1 LKGRVK
7 VASQPAP
14 EPITLS
20 IPQQIPRAAS
30 PESATLA
37 ALLQFEAEVRRQPTE
52 AELVYHVANESRRI
66 LPYDQMFVLRRA
78 RIGEGHHVIA
88 ASSIAVVDRNAPL
101 IAFIEAT
108 ISRLRSSRAKSRD
121 LVGESVSTG
130 QRPACPER
138 LPWQA
143 VEGLDTNGSGLDEAQ
158 SFDATAYALTSDDAL
173 DDYPFHAWHWHPMRD
188 AEGDVFA
195 GLLVARTEPL
205 REGEAFR
212 LTRIAETVE
221 HGWRAL
227 AGGKPVKPIKKLGK
241 RERRGIAV
249 ALLGI
254 ALLPVRMTAL
264 APVEV
269 VAARP
274 FVITAPFA
282 GVVQRIEIP
291 PNTQVRKGQLLVQFD
306 DTKMRNELGI
316 AAEKL
321 AVARA
326 RVERSSTAAFGVAEE
341 AREISITRA
350 EYDLAQAEHAYAT
363 DMMTKSRIVAPR
375 DGMAIYTDRR
385 EWEGRAVNTGE
396 AIMQVADPREV
407 SLRIDLP
414 AHEQMALETG
424 APVKIWLDSQPLWSL
439 DAKLDR
445 ASFQAR
451 MTPENVL
458 AFALTAKPLAATP
471 RIGSRGTAR
480 VYGRWVPFAYSML
493 KRPISSARQYLG
505 Y

>member
-1 LKGRVK
+1 

-20 IPQQIPRAAS
+20 IPPQIPRAAS

-52 AELVYHVANESRRI
+52 AELIYHVANESRRI

-101 IAFIEAT
+101 IAFIE
-108 ISRLRSSRAKSRD
+108 SSLKRLDVA
-121 LVGESVSTG
+121 
-130 QRPACPER
+130 
-138 LPWQA
+138 
-143 VEGLDTNGSGLDEAQ
+143 EAQ
-158 SFDATAYALTSDDAL
+158 SFDASAYAQASDDAL
-173 DDYPFHAWHWHPMRD
+173 DDYPFHAWHWQPMRD
-188 AEGDVFA
+188 ATGDVFA

-205 REGEAFR
+205 RDGEAFR

-227 AGGKPVKPIKKLGK
+227 AGGQPVKPIKKLGK

-254 ALLPVRMTAL
+254 AILPVRMTAL

-291 PNTQVRKGQLLVQFD
+291 PNTPVRKGQLLVQFD

-350 EYDLAQAEHAYAT
+350 EFDLAQAEHAYAT
-363 DMMTKSRIVAPR
+363 DMMTKSRIAAPR

-396 AIMQVADPREV
+396 AIMQVADPRDV

-439 DAKLDR
+439 DARLDR

-451 MTPENVL
+451 MTPENIL
-458 AFALTAKPLAATP
+458 AFALTAKPIAASP

>member
-14 EPITLS
+14 EPITLN
-20 IPQQIPRAAS
+20 IPQQIPRAGAQAAS

-108 ISRLRSSRAKSRD
+108 ISKLRSSRAQSRD
-121 LVGESVSTG
+121 LVQGGVSTS
-130 QRPACPER
+130 
-138 LPWQA
+138 
-143 VEGLDTNGSGLDEAQ
+143 LDTNGSGLDEAQ
-158 SFDATAYALTSDDAL
+158 SFDASAYAQSSDDAL

-195 GLLVARTEPL
+195 GLLAARTEPL

-254 ALLPVRMTAL
+254 AILPVRMTAL

-282 GVVQRIEIP
+282 GVVERIEIP

-350 EYDLAQAEHAYAT
+350 EFELAQAEHAYAA

>member
-1 LKGRVK
+1 M
-7 VASQPAP
+7 ASQPAP

-52 AELVYHVANESRRI
+52 AELIYHVANESRRI

-101 IAFIEAT
+101 IAFIE
-108 ISRLRSSRAKSRD
+108 SSLKRLDVA
-121 LVGESVSTG
+121 
-130 QRPACPER
+130 
-138 LPWQA
+138 
-143 VEGLDTNGSGLDEAQ
+143 EAQ
-158 SFDATAYALTSDDAL
+158 SFDASAYALTSDDAL
-173 DDYPFHAWHWHPMRD
+173 DDYPFHAWQWQPMRD
-188 AEGDVFA
+188 AAGDVFA

-212 LTRIAETVE
+212 LARIAETVE

-227 AGGKPVKPIKKLGK
+227 AGGRPVKPIKKLGK

-249 ALLGI
+249 ALIGI

-282 GVVQRIEIP
+282 GVVQRLEIP
-291 PNTQVRKGQLLVQFD
+291 PNSQVRKGQPLVQFD
-306 DTKMRNELGI
+306 DTKLRNELGI
-316 AAEKL
+316 ATEKL

-326 RVERSSTAAFGVAEE
+326 RVERASTAAFGAAEE
-341 AREISITRA
+341 SREISITRA
-350 EYDLAQAEHAYAT
+350 EYELAKAEHAYAT
-363 DMMTKSRIVAPR
+363 DMMTKSRINAPR

-396 AIMQVADPREV
+396 AIMQVADPRDV

-414 AHEQMALETG
+414 AHEQMSLEAD

-439 DAKLDR
+439 DARLER

-451 MTPENVL
+451 MTPENIL
-458 AFALTAKPLAATP
+458 AFALTAKPLASNP

-480 VYGRWVPFAYSML
+480 VYGRWVPFSYSML

-505 Y
+505 F

>member
-14 EPITLS
+14 EPIEL
-20 IPQQIPRAAS
+20 QIPRVVPPEQAS
-30 PESATLA
+30 LA

-52 AELVYHVANESRRI
+52 AELIYHVANESRRI
-66 LPYDQMFVLRRA
+66 VGYDQMFVLRHA
-78 RIGEGHHVIA
+78 RIGDGYHVIA

-101 IAFIEAT
+101 VSFIEASV
-108 ISRLRSSRAKSRD
+108 SRLDVA
-121 LVGESVSTG
+121 
-130 QRPACPER
+130 
-138 LPWQA
+138 
-143 VEGLDTNGSGLDEAQ
+143 EAQ
-158 SFDATAYALTSDDAL
+158 AFDAVAYAKTGDDAL
-173 DDYPFHAWHWHPMRD
+173 DDYPFHAWHWQPMRD
-188 AEGDVFA
+188 SDGTVFA
-195 GLLVARTEPL
+195 GLLIARAEPL

-212 LTRIAETVE
+212 VARIAETVE

-227 AGGKPVKPIKKLGK
+227 AGGKPVKPVKKLGK
-241 RERRGIAV
+241 RERRGV
-249 ALLGI
+249 AIVLGVI

-274 FVITAPFA
+274 FVIAAPFA
-282 GVVQRIEIP
+282 GVVQRLEIP
-291 PNTQVRKGQLLVQFD
+291 PNSPVRKGQPLVQFE
-306 DTKMRNELGI
+306 DTKLRNELGI
-316 AAEKL
+316 ATEKL

-326 RVERSSTAAFGVAEE
+326 RVERASSAAFGAAEE
-341 AREISITRA
+341 SREISITRA
-350 EYDLAQAEHAYAT
+350 EFELAQAEHAYAT
-363 DMMTKSRIVAPR
+363 DMMTKSRINAPR
-375 DGMAIYTDRR
+375 AGMAIYTDRR

-396 AIMQVADPREV
+396 AIMQVADPRDV

-439 DAKLDR
+439 DARLER

-458 AFALTAKPLAATP
+458 AFALTAKPLASSP

-480 VYGRWVPFAYSML
+480 VYGRWVPLAYSML

-505 Y
+505 F

>member
-1 LKGRVK
+1 

-20 IPQQIPRAAS
+20 IPQQIPRPVAQAAS

-88 ASSIAVVDRNAPL
+88 VSSIAVVDRNAPL
-101 IAFIEAT
+101 IAFIEA
-108 ISRLRSSRAKSRD
+108 SLKRLD
-121 LVGESVSTG
+121 VT
-130 QRPACPER
+130 
-138 LPWQA
+138 
-143 VEGLDTNGSGLDEAQ
+143 EAQ
-158 SFDATAYALTSDDAL
+158 SFGANAYAQASDDAL
-173 DDYPFHAWHWHPMRD
+173 DDYPFHAWHWQPMRD
-188 AEGDVFA
+188 ATGDVFA

-212 LTRIAETVE
+212 LARIAETVE

-227 AGGKPVKPIKKLGK
+227 AGGRPVKPIKKLGK

-254 ALLPVRMTAL
+254 AILPVRMTAL

-291 PNTQVRKGQLLVQFD
+291 PNTPVRKGQLLVQFD

-350 EYDLAQAEHAYAT
+350 EFDLAQAEHAYAS

-375 DGMAIYTDRR
+375 GGMAIYTDRR

-396 AIMQVADPREV
+396 AIMQVADPRDV
-407 SLRIDLP
+407 SLRVDLP
-414 AHEQMALETG
+414 AHEQMALESG

-439 DAKLDR
+439 DAKLVR

-451 MTPENVL
+451 MTPENIL
-458 AFALTAKPLAATP
+458 AFALTAKPLAASP

>member
-1 LKGRVK
+1 M
-7 VASQPAP
+7 ASQPAP
-14 EPITLS
+14 NTGAEPITPS

-37 ALLQFEAEVRRQPTE
+37 ALLQFEGEVRRQKTE
-52 AELVYHVANESRRI
+52 PELVYHVANESRRI

-101 IAFIEAT
+101 IALIEA
-108 ISRLRSSRAKSRD
+108 SVKRLDVA
-121 LVGESVSTG
+121 
-130 QRPACPER
+130 
-138 LPWQA
+138 
-143 VEGLDTNGSGLDEAQ
+143 EAQ
-158 SFDATAYALTSDDAL
+158 AFDASAYITAGDDAL
-173 DDYPFHAWHWHPMRD
+173 DDYPFHAWHWQPMRD
-188 AEGDVFA
+188 ADGDVFA
-195 GLLVARTEPL
+195 GLLVARREPL

-227 AGGKPVKPIKKLGK
+227 AGGKPVRPIKKLGK

-249 ALLGI
+249 ALIGVAI
-254 ALLPVRMTAL
+254 LPVRMTAL

-274 FVITAPFA
+274 FVIAAPFA
-282 GVVQRIEIP
+282 GVVQRIEVP
-291 PNTQVRKGQLLVQFD
+291 PNTYVRKGQLLVQFD

-316 AAEKL
+316 ATEKL

-341 AREISITRA
+341 AREISITQA
-350 EYDLAQAEHAYAT
+350 EFDLAQAEHAYAT
-363 DMMTKSRIVAPR
+363 DMMTKSRILAPR

-396 AIMQVADPREV
+396 AIMQVANPREV

-439 DAKLDR
+439 DAILDR

-505 Y
+505 I

>member
-1 LKGRVK
+1 

-20 IPQQIPRAAS
+20 IPPQIPRPGAQAAS

-101 IAFIEAT
+101 ISFIENS
-108 ISRLRSSRAKSRD
+108 IFKLRSSRAQSRD
-121 LVGESVSTG
+121 QVGDGVST
-130 QRPACPER
+130 A
-138 LPWQA
+138 
-143 VEGLDTNGSGLDEAQ
+143 LDTNGSAIEQAQ
-158 SFDATAYALTSDDAL
+158 SFDASAYAQASDDAL
-173 DDYPFHAWHWHPMRD
+173 DDYPFHAWHWQPMRD
-188 AEGDVFA
+188 ATGDVFA

-205 REGEAFR
+205 RDGEAFR

-221 HGWRAL
+221 HGWRVL
-227 AGGKPVKPIKKLGK
+227 AGGQPVKPIKKLGK

-254 ALLPVRMTAL
+254 AILPVRMTAL

-274 FVITAPFA
+274 FVITAPFS

-291 PNTQVRKGQLLVQFD
+291 PNTPVRKGQLLVQFD

-350 EYDLAQAEHAYAT
+350 EFDLAQAEHAYAA

-396 AIMQVADPREV
+396 AIMQVADPRDV

-439 DAKLDR
+439 DARLDR

-451 MTPENVL
+451 MTPENIL
-458 AFALTAKPLAATP
+458 AFALTAKTVAASP